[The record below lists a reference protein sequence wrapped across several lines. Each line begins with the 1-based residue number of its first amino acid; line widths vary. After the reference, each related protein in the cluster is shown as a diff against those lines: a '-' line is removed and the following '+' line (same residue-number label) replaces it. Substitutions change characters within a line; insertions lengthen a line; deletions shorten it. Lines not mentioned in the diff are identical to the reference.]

1 MAGCLDSTLAGG
13 TGLGLLGKDM
23 VYVYCCWLGDE
34 IGGEGERRAFHG
46 TARPRRLILIDLDCP
61 GAAVGGGAC
70 FLAEFSLLF
79 LGVVN
84 GCIQQLRSSQP
95 SGMPVVLWG
104 FRSVLG

>member
-34 IGGEGERRAFHG
+34 IGGKKESVSWHG
-46 TARPRRLILIDLDCP
+46 TPAAIDCP

-70 FLAEFSLLF
+70 FLLDFSLLF

-84 GCIQQLRSSQP
+84 GCIQQLRSLQP